1 LTLYA
6 LIGYALVA
14 LVVTLF
20 IRPFINLE
28 KSIIAYFA
36 PFGIIYIVLLFFAPT
51 DNFSSGWHRYIGMV
65 MGAILLFFFYMKVK
79 SYVNK
84 RRFEEEAA
92 RVAMEEAEAE

>member
-1 LTLYA
+1 MTLYA
-6 LIGYALVA
+6 LIGYTIVA
-14 LVVTLF
+14 VVVTLF

-65 MGAILLFFFYMKVK
+65 LGAILLVFFYMKVK

>member
-1 LTLYA
+1 MTLYA
-6 LIGYALVA
+6 LIGYAVVA

-28 KSIIAYFA
+28 KSMVAYFA
-36 PFGIIYIVLLFFAPT
+36 PFGIVYIILLFFAPT

-65 MGAILLFFFYMKVK
+65 LGAILLFFFYMKVK

-92 RVAMEEAEAE
+92 RLAMEEAEAE

>member
-6 LIGYALVA
+6 LIGYAIVA

-65 MGAILLFFFYMKVK
+65 LGVILLFFFYMKVK

>member
-1 LTLYA
+1 MTLYA
-6 LIGYALVA
+6 LIGYAIVA

-51 DNFSSGWHRYIGMV
+51 DNFSIGWHRYIGMV
-65 MGAILLFFFYMKVK
+65 LGVILLFFFYMKVK

>member
-1 LTLYA
+1 MTLYA
-6 LIGYALVA
+6 LLGYAGVA

-51 DNFSSGWHRYIGMV
+51 DNFSSGWHRYIGISL
-65 MGAILLFFFYMKVK
+65 GAILLVVFYLKVRN
-79 SYVNK
+79 YVNK
-84 RRFEEEAA
+84 KRFEEEAA
-92 RVAMEEAEAE
+92 RLAMEEAEAD

>member
-1 LTLYA
+1 MTLYA
-6 LIGYALVA
+6 LLGYAGVA

-51 DNFSSGWHRYIGMV
+51 DNFSSGWHRYIGI
-65 MGAILLFFFYMKVK
+65 GLGGILLVVFYLKVRN
-79 SYVNK
+79 YVNK
-84 RRFEEEAA
+84 KRFEEEAA
-92 RVAMEEAEAE
+92 RLAMEEAEAE

>member
-1 LTLYA
+1 MTLYA
-6 LIGYALVA
+6 LLGYAGVA

-51 DNFSSGWHRYIGMV
+51 DNFGSGWHRYIGI
-65 MGAILLFFFYMKVK
+65 GLGGILLFVFYLKVRN
-79 SYVNK
+79 YVNK
-84 RRFEEEAA
+84 KRFEEEAA
-92 RVAMEEAEAE
+92 RLAMEEAEAD

>member
-1 LTLYA
+1 MTLYA
-6 LIGYALVA
+6 LLGYAGVA

-51 DNFSSGWHRYIGMV
+51 DNFSSGWHRYIGI
-65 MGAILLFFFYMKVK
+65 GLGGILLAVFYLKVRN
-79 SYVNK
+79 YVNK
-84 RRFEEEAA
+84 KRFEEEAA
-92 RVAMEEAEAE
+92 RLAMEEAEAE

>member
-1 LTLYA
+1 MTLYA
-6 LIGYALVA
+6 LLGYAGVA

-51 DNFSSGWHRYIGMV
+51 DNFSSGWHRYIGMGL
-65 MGAILLFFFYMKVK
+65 GAILLFVFYVKVK
-79 SYVNK
+79 NYVNK
-84 RRFEEEAA
+84 KRFEEEAA
-92 RVAMEEAEAE
+92 RLAMEEAEAD